1 MTLNFCTKVRR
12 KLRKLGY
19 ARKAAARI
27 ARCCQFLMVF
37 ACGLLGMYS
46 IASPELYGACAGA
59 GTVPADPRAGL
70 ILSADSALRR

>member
-12 KLRKLGY
+12 SLRKLGY

-27 ARCCQFLMVF
+27 ARGCQFLMVF

-59 GTVPADPRAGL
+59 GQT
-70 ILSADSALRR
+70 RRTPGPGYFVR